1 MELASKLRALQQVRF
16 FRYLVAAGVAT
27 LVDIGSYALLMEYM
41 LEGMYFGIVSAR
53 TVGLVS
59 SYGLG
64 LVTNF
69 LISKYY
75 VFTESES
82 KAFGQFARFTMVAI
96 IVFFANM
103 YFMKLLY
110 YLYAAWEL
118 TAFHPDF
125 VSEHLLIR
133 TVSAGTI
140 AIFSFMSHK
149 LFSFRV

>member
-1 MELASKLRALQQVRF
+1 MPIPAKILALQEIRF

-27 LVDIGSYALLMEYM
+27 LVDIGSYALLMEYV
-41 LEGMYFGIVSAR
+41 LEGIYFNIVSAK
-53 TVGLVS
+53 TVGLVT
-59 SYGLG
+59 SYSMG

-96 IVFFANM
+96 LVFFANM
-103 YFMKLLY
+103 YFMRE
-110 YLYAAWEL
+110 LYALYGSWEL
-118 TAFHPDF
+118 ARFHPDVF
-125 VSEHLLIR
+125 SEHLLIR

-140 AIFSFMSHK
+140 AVFSFLSHK
-149 LFSFRV
+149 IFSFRV